1 MLNKNNLT
9 LDIIKGKDKF
19 SVRANVEHLKCF
31 NFNFIVHVEKLTW
44 CLNSIGSISKKQTK
58 KILQRVGPINFT
70 LESLMSPL
78 QKTRDSN
85 YFSQNN
91 GCNVHNLED
100 NSIKSEKSTLCS
112 DAHLMVECSAGR
124 SLEDHELLSSLGCTV
139 RSSLGCIVR
148 HCVKKE
154 SEGLRR
160 RVGWWSPC

>member
-1 MLNKNNLT
+1 MLQLQ
-9 LDIIKGKDKF
+9 F
-19 SVRANVEHLKCF
+19 YCVCR
-31 NFNFIVHVEKLTW
+31 KLTW
-44 CLNSIGSISKKQTK
+44 CLNSIGSISKKTNQQ
-58 KILQRVGPINFT
+58 ILQRVGPINFT
-70 LESLMSPL
+70 VESLMSPL

-91 GCNVHNLED
+91 ECNVHNLED

-124 SLEDHELLSSLGCTV
+124 SLEDHELLSSLGYTV

-160 RVGWWSPC
+160 RVSWWSPCWTKMRTWVQTPSINFKN